1 MMKRL
6 AFFKMSNS
14 FSKLDSSIVHN
25 PPFLD
30 IIVCKSE
37 IVFCIFKFSDLS
49 VLSSVDYEFVE
60 VTEHV
65 SMFSILLSKNVS

>member
-6 AFFKMSNS
+6 AFFRMSNS
-14 FSKLDSSIVHN
+14 FSKLDSSMVHN
-25 PPFLD
+25 PPFLE

-37 IVFCIFKFSDLS
+37 MVFYIFKFSDLN
-49 VLSSVDYEFVE
+49 VISSVDYELEE

-65 SMFSILLSKNVS
+65 STFSILLSKNVS